1 LALLLAVA
9 LLLAADTPD
18 RLPPLWSKLGLS
30 ADQKAKAV
38 AVQEKYRTQIEDL
51 RQKIRLLEKKER
63 QELADLLT
71 DGQRAKLKQFTEGK
85 P

>member
-1 LALLLAVA
+1 MA
-9 LLLAADTPD
+9 AADSPD
-18 RLPPLWSKLGLS
+18 NSLPPHWSKLGMT
-30 ADQKAKAV
+30 AGQKEKAV
-38 AVQEKYRTQIEDL
+38 AVRLKYQRQVEDL

-71 DGQRAKLKQFTEGK
+71 DGQRAKLKELTEGK